1 MKQKYIAK
9 INEIADDIR
18 SIADDVEDIKALND
32 LYEVDSSI
40 LDRMDDLRYEQS
52 ELSKLATTILEENL
66 RGEVLD

>member
-1 MKQKYIAK
+1 MKQKYIEK

-18 SIADDVEDIKALND
+18 SIADGVEDTKALND
-32 LYEVDSSI
+32 LYEVIGSI

-52 ELSKLATTILEENL
+52 ELSELATTILEENL

>member
-1 MKQKYIAK
+1 MKQKYIEK

-18 SIADDVEDIKALND
+18 SIADGVEDIKALND

-52 ELSKLATTILEENL
+52 ELSELATTILEENL

>member
-1 MKQKYIAK
+1 MKDKYIAK

-18 SIADDVEDIKALND
+18 SIADGVEDTKALND
-32 LYEVDSSI
+32 LYEVVGSI

-52 ELSKLATTILEENL
+52 ELSELATTILEENL

>member
-1 MKQKYIAK
+1 MKQKYIEK

-18 SIADDVEDIKALND
+18 SIADGVEDTKALND
-32 LYEVDSSI
+32 LYEVVGSI

-52 ELSKLATTILEENL
+52 ELSELATTILEENL

>member
-1 MKQKYIAK
+1 MKQKYIEK

-18 SIADDVEDIKALND
+18 SIADGVEDTKALND
-32 LYEVDSSI
+32 LYEVIGSM

-52 ELSKLATTILEENL
+52 ELSELAATVLEENL